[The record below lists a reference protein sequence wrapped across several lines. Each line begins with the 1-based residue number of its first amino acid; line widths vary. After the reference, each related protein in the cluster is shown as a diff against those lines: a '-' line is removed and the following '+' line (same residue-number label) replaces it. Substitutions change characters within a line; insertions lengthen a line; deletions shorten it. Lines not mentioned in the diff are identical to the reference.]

1 MSTLMR
7 PSGVP
12 CDIGG
17 KTFHF
22 LFSIS
27 AIDELETKYD
37 RPIDEVINLLSEPK
51 TVYATLWD
59 IVATLIADEVRYQG
73 GSDVPTKEEVGHAID
88 LRQTGEVMR
97 RVLEAYGISFPEAEE
112 GTDPNVTTTD
122 PNVTT
127 GSGSTSPAS
136 STSAAKRSGTR
147 KTKSST

>member
-73 GSDVPTKEEVGHAID
+73 GSDVPTKEEIGHAID
-88 LRQTGEVMR
+88 LRQTGKVMR
-97 RVLEAYGISFPEAEE
+97 CVLEAYGISFPEAEE
-112 GTDPNVTTTD
+112 GEGEGPNATAG
-122 PNVTT
+122 N
-127 GSGSTSPAS
+127 GSTSPAS
-136 STSAAKRSGTR
+136 STSDAKRSGTR
-147 KTKSST
+147 KQKSST

>member
-7 PSGVP
+7 PSGVS

-73 GSDVPTKEEVGHAID
+73 GSEVPTKEEVGHAMD

-112 GTDPNVTTTD
+112 GTDPNVTT
-122 PNVTT
+122 

>member
-17 KTFHF
+17 QTFHF

-112 GTDPNVTTTD
+112 GTDPNVTT
-122 PNVTT
+122 
-127 GSGSTSPAS
+127 GSDSTSPAS

-147 KTKSST
+147 KMKSST

>member
-37 RPIDEVINLLSEPK
+37 QPIDEVINLLSEPK

-73 GSDVPTKEEVGHAID
+73 GSEVPTKEEIGHAID
-88 LRQTGEVMR
+88 LRQTGKVMCC
-97 RVLEAYGISFPEAEE
+97 VLEAYGISFPEAEE
-112 GTDPNVTTTD
+112 GEDPNATAG
-122 PNVTT
+122 N
-127 GSGSTSPAS
+127 GSTSPAS
-136 STSAAKRSGTR
+136 STSDAKRSGTR
-147 KTKSST
+147 KQKSST